1 VADMLRAAC
10 RQLAAP
16 MLLPL
21 CTSTTGEVPPDPFD
35 DCVGL
40 VRSDANV
47 RAELA
52 PARARAGLAR
62 PRVSSGGG
70 GGVGVLRWLLW

>member
-1 VADMLRAAC
+1 MLRAAC

-21 CTSTTGEVPPDPFD
+21 CTSTTGEVPPD